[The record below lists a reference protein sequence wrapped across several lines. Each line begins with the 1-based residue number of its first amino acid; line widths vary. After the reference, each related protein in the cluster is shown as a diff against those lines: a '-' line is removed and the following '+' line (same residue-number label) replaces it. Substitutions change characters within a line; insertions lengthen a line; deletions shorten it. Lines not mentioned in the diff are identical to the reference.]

1 MKLALI
7 MLTALLMISLALIQV
22 VIFPTFQNKLTA
34 DSENWQ
40 LKYLTSGQIKMLSET
55 LSAQPENSRNETL
68 ENLKEEF
75 GFYIRIDPMTVHS
88 FSKQELQQLKSGET
102 IANVDKEATYQR
114 IDDNYYITFDSQ
126 ESVPPHLVNKAQRYT
141 MGSFFLIQNA
151 LNKIPPTQWDEAF
164 LNIEKH
170 YMHPMA
176 LVNIDELELSTE
188 ELKQL
193 QTNAIVTIQTEDSKT
208 IDYPAD
214 WALQKI
220 GKSNRAIQFGP
231 FTPTVVEKMYVLLTV
246 YYVFFG
252 LLILIPILLWLLPA
266 WFSMKELKRATTS
279 LGQGKFDTRAKRIPF
294 SQLNHLSQ
302 TYNIMAERIQR
313 LISSHKTLT
322 NTVSHELRTP
332 IARIEFNI
340 ELLRAHVSGEYAI
353 DQLGQIESSVDEL
366 NKLVTEMLTYAR
378 FDREA
383 PPLKPIR
390 VNLNDWLTEQVD
402 GWRAT
407 HPEIQLQVKTDKS
420 IDAVFDVFY
429 MSRALNNLIK
439 NAICY
444 GNDLVLISA
453 TRIKNTIKLSVE
465 DDGVGVNYTERYDIF
480 TPFYRSSEHID
491 IDKGGSGLGLSIVK
505 LIMEWHNGQ
514 VSVKKSALGGANFQL
529 TLSNSTSTDGNE

>member
-220 GKSNRAIQFGP
+220 GKSNRAI
-231 FTPTVVEKMYVLLTV
+231 
-246 YYVFFG
+246 
-252 LLILIPILLWLLPA
+252 
-266 WFSMKELKRATTS
+266 
-279 LGQGKFDTRAKRIPF
+279 
-294 SQLNHLSQ
+294 
-302 TYNIMAERIQR
+302 
-313 LISSHKTLT
+313 
-322 NTVSHELRTP
+322 
-332 IARIEFNI
+332 
-340 ELLRAHVSGEYAI
+340 
-353 DQLGQIESSVDEL
+353 
-366 NKLVTEMLTYAR
+366 
-378 FDREA
+378 
-383 PPLKPIR
+383 
-390 VNLNDWLTEQVD
+390 
-402 GWRAT
+402 
-407 HPEIQLQVKTDKS
+407 
-420 IDAVFDVFY
+420 
-429 MSRALNNLIK
+429 
-439 NAICY
+439 
-444 GNDLVLISA
+444 
-453 TRIKNTIKLSVE
+453 KNTNWYKW
-465 DDGVGVNYTERYDIF
+465 N
-480 TPFYRSSEHID
+480 
-491 IDKGGSGLGLSIVK
+491 
-505 LIMEWHNGQ
+505 
-514 VSVKKSALGGANFQL
+514 
-529 TLSNSTSTDGNE
+529 